1 MPGPGFGPCE
11 VCGVET
17 NKRCS
22 ACVQVSIELFFCSSE
37 HQKLVS
43 RERRTLWAR
52 AATGLT
58 DTASLRPAGLESSQD
73 LVRTRYFDQ
82 PQTLRSSAFEQGR
95 DGQRQPALHEAVH
108 HSIRDDNSAK
118 RLDLAVRFASN
129 RMSTVFY
136 RCGSS
141 TTFPDTLLYARRSI
155 SVASKARSRATR
167 LCAGRPGSSPP
178 VAPLTSG
185 GS

>member
-22 ACVQVSIELFFCSSE
+22 ACVQVGIELFFCSSE

-73 LVRTRYFDQ
+73 HKPFAVPPLSKDEMASVNQRYTKPFITQFGMTTLQSDLTSLSGLPPIVC
-82 PQTLRSSAFEQGR
+82 PQC
-95 DGQRQPALHEAVH
+95 
-108 HSIRDDNSAK
+108 SID
-118 RLDLAVRFASN
+118 AVRVPPSL
-129 RMSTVFY
+129 
-136 RCGSS
+136 
-141 TTFPDTLLYARRSI
+141 TLFFTHAGPSRSPRRPG
-155 SVASKARSRATR
+155 R
-167 LCAGRPGSSPP
+167 GRPDYALERRRLSR
-178 VAPLTSG
+178 L
-185 GS
+185 